1 MTLARK
7 PVTADASKNSMED
20 VVMRRPSSRSATSA
34 KSAHSV
40 RRTKKRVRR
49 QLNSLHRELTTN
61 PSRTESD
68 SAHDQFELD
77 QSDFKRLEGLPRE
90 VGVMLI
96 AAGVVG
102 LVLPGPGTPALIAGG
117 LALWPGAFS
126 KLELWLERRYPVVH
140 KKSMKQIS
148 RFLDDLE
155 KRYPY
160 SGQGRT

>member
-1 MTLARK
+1 
-7 PVTADASKNSMED
+7 VIGDVSKDSMED
-20 VVMRRPSSRSATSA
+20 VVMRRTSTAKA
-34 KSAHSV
+34 KSAHSA
-40 RRTKKRVRR
+40 RRTKKPDHR
-49 QLNSLHRELTTN
+49 QPNDLHRELTPN
-61 PSRTESD
+61 PSRMDSD
-68 SAHDQFELD
+68 LAQDQFELD
-77 QSDFKRLEGLPRE
+77 QSDFNRLKGLPRE

-126 KLELWLERRYPVVH
+126 KLELWLERRYPDVH

-160 SGQGRT
+160 SG

>member
-1 MTLARK
+1 MRK
-7 PVTADASKNSMED
+7 
-20 VVMRRPSSRSATSA
+20 SSRSATKA
-34 KSAHSV
+34 KSVHTV
-40 RRTKKRVRR
+40 RRMKKRDHQQR
-49 QLNSLHRELTTN
+49 NDADRELTPN
-61 PSRTESD
+61 LSRTD
-68 SAHDQFELD
+68 SSLAQDQFELD
-77 QSDFKRLEGLPRE
+77 QSDLERLKRLPKE

-102 LVLPGPGTPALIAGG
+102 LILPGPGTPALIAGG

-140 KKSMKQIS
+140 EKSMRQIG

-160 SGQGRT
+160 SG

>member
-1 MTLARK
+1 MTYAKKAIRDVSKKSTEGVVKRTSSHPAKKAK
-7 PVTADASKNSMED
+7 PAGAVYRSKQTDHRQLDDTQPEANPN
-20 VVMRRPSSRSATSA
+20 PSSR
-34 KSAHSV
+34 
-40 RRTKKRVRR
+40 
-49 QLNSLHRELTTN
+49 
-61 PSRTESD
+61 D
-68 SAHDQFELD
+68 SHLPQDQIALD
-77 QSDFKRLEGLPRE
+77 QSDLTRLKQLPRE

-126 KLELWLERRYPVVH
+126 KLELWLERRHPALH
-140 KKSMKQIS
+140 QKSMKQIG

-160 SGQGRT
+160 SRQG

>member
-7 PVTADASKNSMED
+7 PVIRDVSKNSMEH
-20 VVMRRPSSRSATSA
+20 VVKRTSSHSTRNA
-34 KSAHSV
+34 KSANAVCRMKHPDH
-40 RRTKKRVRR
+40 R
-49 QLNSLHRELTTN
+49 QMNEAQLEVN
-61 PSRTESD
+61 PNPCPED
-68 SAHDQFELD
+68 SHLAQDQFALD
-77 QSDFKRLEGLPRE
+77 QSDLTRLKQLPRE

-102 LVLPGPGTPALIAGG
+102 LILPGPGTPALVAGG

-126 KLELWLERRYPVVH
+126 KLELWLEGRYPVVH
-140 KKSMKQIS
+140 KKSMKQIG

-160 SGQGRT
+160 SR